1 MTFRS
6 FTCEN
11 ELCGRFRE
19 GVMLDNAFSCRHK
32 GCLGQTLLLTPPAL
46 PARPFWKSE
55 RFLGAM
61 ILIMVAGFVLALL
74 IRTAPPKLADVSP
87 PGVENGVLRN
97 DPRFEVHSLVA
108 SAENLLRL
116 WRAKLVAQD
125 AAQTKWVNGQRVT
138 PDGRTSDEALDRVK
152 LTYEEQRRFADIV
165 QQKEKEIL
173 AEASRYEEIIQRVTS
188 FPPATIRA
196 VFDSLRQSNNV
207 SPREELA
214 IGLAERHAFQQREGR
229 LVLKTVYSEYENA
242 ALR

>member
-19 GVMLDNAFSCRHK
+19 GVTLDNAFSCRHK
-32 GCLGQTLLLTPPAL
+32 TCPGHTLLLTPPAL

-74 IRTAPPKLADVSP
+74 IRAAPPKPADVSP
-87 PGVENGVLRN
+87 PRVENAVLGN
-97 DPRFEVHSLVA
+97 DPRFEVQSLVA

-125 AAQTKWVNGQRVT
+125 TAQTKWVNGQRVT

-152 LTYEEQRRFADIV
+152 LTYQEQRRFADIV
-165 QQKEKEIL
+165 EQKEKEIL
-173 AEASRYEEIIQRVTS
+173 AEASRYEEIIRRVTT
-188 FPPATIRA
+188 FPPVTIRT
-196 VFDSLRQSNNV
+196 VFDSLRRDNV
-207 SPREELA
+207 SSREELA
-214 IGLAERHAFQQREGR
+214 IGLAERHVIKQRQGQFE
-229 LVLKTVYSEYENA
+229 LKVVYSDFENA